1 MSYYKIQL
9 SYPETMVQPLNS
21 DQDFFFITTGV
32 PFNLSFIDAS
42 NSVSI
47 SGSSTKGMLREKVFN
62 AKANAELIINH
73 KTPSGTNF
81 HLVVPIVNDARAK
94 TSLSNYINS
103 TKETA
108 LNLGSD
114 IESSDI
120 EYYKDGN
127 TNVFVV
133 KTPVKVNMPKDVVLQ
148 NNNIIGKPSG
158 TPVSIK
164 STSLNDEVV
173 CDYEGEDTDSAKTP
187 EAKSDDWAAAL
198 TLIGCIAIFFIAFSS
213 LRSISDQDTRD
224 KVFAAVGLASLV
236 AAIVMS
242 VYAAKEKKATYSIA
256 TTFFWAMLL
265 MVVWLKF
272 RPSS

>member
-9 SYPETMVQPLNS
+9 SYPETMVQPLNNN
-21 DQDFFFITTGV
+21 QEFFFITTGV

-47 SGSSTKGMLREKVFN
+47 SGSSTKGMLRKAAFN
-62 AKANAELIINH
+62 ANASAELIINH
-73 KTPSGTNF
+73 KTPNGTNF
-81 HLVVPIVNDARAK
+81 DLVVPIVKDDRAK

-103 TKETA
+103 TKKAA

-114 IESSDI
+114 IESSNI
-120 EYYKDGN
+120 EYYTSGAN
-127 TNVFVV
+127 GVFVV
-133 KTPVKVNMPKDVVLQ
+133 KTPVKVNMPKGIQLQ
-148 NNNIIGKPSG
+148 NNNIVKPAG

-173 CDYEGEDTDSAKTP
+173 CDYEGEDTGAVNKN
-187 EAKSDDWAAAL
+187 KSKNDDWAAAL
-198 TLIGCIAIFFIAFSS
+198 TLIFCVGVFIIAYSALGS
-213 LRSISDQDTRD
+213 LTNGDI
-224 KVFAAVGLASLV
+224 KNKAFAAVGLASLI

-242 VYAAKEKKATYSIA
+242 VYAAKKNKATYSIGTA
-256 TTFFWAMLL
+256 FCWAMLL

-272 RPSS
+272 RPQ

>member
-9 SYPETMVQPLNS
+9 SYPETMVQPLNAN
-21 DQDFFFITTGV
+21 QEFFFITTGV

-47 SGSSTKGMLREKVFN
+47 SGSSTKGMLRKAVFN
-62 AKANAELIINH
+62 ANLNAELIINH

-81 HLVVPIVNDARAK
+81 YLVVPIVKDDRAK

-120 EYYKDGN
+120 EYYASG
-127 TNVFVV
+127 TNSVFVV
-133 KTPVKVNMPKDVVLQ
+133 KTPVKVNMPKGIKLES
-148 NNNIIGKPSG
+148 NNIIAKPSG

-173 CDYEGEDTDSAKTP
+173 CDYEGEDSDAVKTP
-187 EAKSDDWAAAL
+187 DTKNDDWATAL
-198 TLIGCIAIFFIAFSS
+198 TLIFCVGVFIIAYSALGS
-213 LRSISDQDTRD
+213 LTGDIQT
-224 KVFAAVGLASLV
+224 KAYAAVGLASLI

-242 VYAAKEKKATYSIA
+242 VYAAKKKKATYSIGTA
-256 TTFFWAMLL
+256 FCWAMLL

-272 RPSS
+272 RV

>member
-1 MSYYKIQL
+1 
-9 SYPETMVQPLNS
+9 MVQPLNAN
-21 DQDFFFITTGV
+21 QEFFFITTGV

-47 SGSSTKGMLREKVFN
+47 SGSSTKGMLRKSVFD
-62 AKANAELIINH
+62 ASATELIINH

-120 EYYKDGN
+120 EYYASN
-127 TNVFVV
+127 SVFVV
-133 KTPVKVNMPKDVVLQ
+133 KTPVKVNMPKGIKLES
-148 NNNIIGKPSG
+148 NNIIAKPSG

-173 CDYEGEDTDSAKTP
+173 CDYEGEDSDAVKTP
-187 EAKSDDWAAAL
+187 DTKNDDWATAL
-198 TLIGCIAIFFIAFSS
+198 TLIFCVGVFIIAYSALGS
-213 LRSISDQDTRD
+213 LTGDIQT
-224 KVFAAVGLASLV
+224 KAYAAVGLASLI

-242 VYAAKEKKATYSIA
+242 VYAAKKKKATYSIGTA
-256 TTFFWAMLL
+256 FCWAMLL

-272 RPSS
+272 RPQ

>member
-21 DQDFFFITTGV
+21 NQDFFFITTGV

-47 SGSSTKGMLREKVFN
+47 SGSSTKGMLRIASFN
-62 AKANAELIINH
+62 TNANAELIINH

-81 HLVVPIVNDARAK
+81 YLVVPIVKDDRAK

-120 EYYKDGN
+120 DYYASG
-127 TNVFVV
+127 VFVV
-133 KTPVKVNMPKDVVLQ
+133 KTPVKVNMPKNIKLD
-148 NNNIIGKPSG
+148 NNNIIAKPPD

-173 CDYEGEDTDSAKTP
+173 CDYEGEDSDAVKTP
-187 EAKSDDWAAAL
+187 DTKNDDWATAL
-198 TLIGCIAIFFIAFSS
+198 TLIFCVGVFIIAYSALGS
-213 LRSISDQDTRD
+213 LPEDNKN
-224 KVFAAVGLASLV
+224 KVFAAVGLASLI

-242 VYAAKEKKATYSIA
+242 VYAAKKKKATYSIGTA
-256 TTFFWAMLL
+256 FCWAMLL

-272 RPSS
+272 RPQ

>member
-9 SYPETMVQPLNS
+9 SYPETMVQPLNNN
-21 DQDFFFITTGV
+21 QDFFFITTGV

-47 SGSSTKGMLREKVFN
+47 SGSSTKGMLRKAVFTN
-62 AKANAELIINH
+62 ANAELIINH

-81 HLVVPIVNDARAK
+81 YLVVPIVKDDRAK

-114 IESSDI
+114 IESSEI
-120 EYYKDGN
+120 EYYASNG
-127 TNVFVV
+127 VFVV
-133 KTPVKVNMPKDVVLQ
+133 KTPVKVNMPKGILLQ
-148 NNNIIGKPSG
+148 PNNIIGKPAG
-158 TPVSIK
+158 KPVSIK

-173 CDYEGEDTDSAKTP
+173 CDYEGEDTGVVNKN
-187 EAKSDDWAAAL
+187 KSKNDDWAAAL
-198 TLIGCIAIFFIAFSS
+198 TLIFCVGVFIIAYSS
-213 LRSISDQDTRD
+213 LGSLTNEDIKN
-224 KVFAAVGLASLV
+224 KVLAAVGLASLV

-242 VYAAKEKKATYSIA
+242 VYAAKKKKATYSIGTA
-256 TTFFWAMLL
+256 FCWAMLL

-272 RPSS
+272 RPS